1 MSPPMGEGTR
11 RTPEGSRGN
20 GDGCSPARG
29 HIFVVI
35 ECTYLHVLESRYCGC
50 AHACHMTKSNT
61 KRVVVVSVFA
71 F

>member
-1 MSPPMGEGTR
+1 MSTPMGEGTR

-35 ECTYLHVLESRYCGC
+35 ECTYLHVLKRADIVGVRT
-50 AHACHMTKSNT
+50 HAI
-61 KRVVVVSVFA
+61 
-71 F
+71 